1 VVYYVRKRKGSP
13 YWYSKIRLP
22 GGGYLDWQSTTQKTK
37 REAERV
43 AEKREKDALAGR
55 SETSLE
61 DALDMLTQYMI
72 DKKNSEKT
80 LEILELK
87 GRHLCHV
94 IGAAR
99 DLQSIVLADTE
110 DYMRKR
116 RADGVEDAT
125 IAKELGYLLQAM
137 RRCKRHKLYHGDPS
151 DLWPDALAKT
161 FEGRRRWLLWQE
173 YLATIDHI
181 DKNWRDHL
189 IVYTATGVRFSE
201 LYTLHTRDIDF
212 ERGIMHVRGTK
223 TRRSKTGV
231 GGADRHLPISVEAR
245 EVLWRRAQAT
255 DDGLLFHITST
266 GGGDLLENQKRAWLR
281 ALTSACKRAKIAH
294 ASTND
299 LRRTFVSWCWH
310 HDMDILAV
318 QRWMGHGSKK
328 MIEQV
333 YAQPDIEHYRTEIA
347 KFPARYMP
355 QLDGSSQ
362 LH

>member
-1 VVYYVRKRKGSP
+1 VAYYLRKRKGSS
-13 YWYSKIRLP
+13 YWYSKVRLP
-22 GGGYLDWQSTTQKTK
+22 GGTYLDWQSTAQTSK

-43 AEKREKDALAGR
+43 AQKREADALAGR
-55 SETSLE
+55 SETTLE
-61 DALDMLTQYMI
+61 EALDMLTQHMI
-72 DKKNSEKT
+72 DQKNSEKT

-87 GRHLCHV
+87 GRHLCSV

-99 DLQSIVLADTE
+99 DLQSIALADTE

-116 RADGVEDAT
+116 RVAGVSDST

-137 RRCKRHKLYHGDPS
+137 RRAKRHKLYHGDPA

-161 FEGRRRWLLWQE
+161 FPGRRRWLLWQE
-173 YLATIDHI
+173 YLAALDHI
-181 DKNWRDHL
+181 AEQWRDHL

-201 LYTLHTRDIDF
+201 LYALHARDIDI
-212 ERGIMHVRGTK
+212 ESGMMHIRGTK
-223 TRRSKTGV
+223 TT
-231 GGADRHLPISVEAR
+231 GADRHIPISVEAR
-245 EVLWRRAQAT
+245 EVLWRRAQT
-255 DDGLLFHITST
+255 SSDGVLFHITST
-266 GGGDLLENQKRAWLR
+266 GKGSREDNQKRAWLR
-281 ALTSACKRAKIAH
+281 ALSSACRTAKIAH

-310 HDMDILAV
+310 HGCDILVV

-355 QLDGSSQ
+355 NVDSSSQ

>member
-1 VVYYVRKRKGSP
+1 LAYYLSRRKGSP
-13 YWYSKIRLP
+13 FWYSKVRLP
-22 GGGYLDWQSTTQKTK
+22 GGIYLDWQSTAQRAK
-37 REAERV
+37 RDAERV
-43 AEKREKDALAGR
+43 AQKREADALAGR

-61 DALDMLTQYMI
+61 DALEMLTQHMI
-72 DKKNSEKT
+72 DQKNSEKT

-87 GRHLCHV
+87 GRHLCNV
-94 IGAAR
+94 FGASR
-99 DLQSIVLADTE
+99 DLQSIQLADTE

-116 RADGVEDAT
+116 RADNVGDAT

-161 FEGRRRWLLWQE
+161 FAGRRRWLLWQE
-173 YLATIDHI
+173 YLAAIDHI
-181 DKNWRDHL
+181 AEQWRDHL
-189 IVYTATGVRFSE
+189 IVYTATGVRYSE
-201 LYTLHTRDIDF
+201 LYTLHVRDIDF
-212 ERGIMHVRGTK
+212 ERGIVHVRGTK
-223 TRRSKTGV
+223 TV
-231 GGADRHLPISVEAR
+231 GADRQLPISAEAR
-245 EVLWRRAQAT
+245 EALWRRAQRSS
-255 DDGLLFHITST
+255 DGLLFHITST
-266 GGGDLLENQKRAWLR
+266 GKGSREDNQKRAWLR
-281 ALTSACKRAKIAH
+281 ALSSACRAAKIAH

-310 HDMDILAV
+310 NGMDILAV

-333 YAQPDIEHYRTEIA
+333 YAQPDIEHYREEIA

-355 QLDGSSQ
+355 SVDSS